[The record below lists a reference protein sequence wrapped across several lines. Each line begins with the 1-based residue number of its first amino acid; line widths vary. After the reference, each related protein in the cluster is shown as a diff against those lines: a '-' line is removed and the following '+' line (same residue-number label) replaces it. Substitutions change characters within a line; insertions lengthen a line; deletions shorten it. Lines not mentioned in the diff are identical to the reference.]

1 MRIVTTG
8 LLSLAVLAVA
18 AAAAPEADAAQNYT
32 MKLSLATIN
41 DSQHEWCKR
50 FAAAVEKDSGGRIK
64 GQIYPASQLGSIQRQ
79 VEGVQLGAIQVYV
92 GPPEFMTGIDPR
104 YEVLSAP
111 GLVTDIAHGVRVAE
125 NPKIQKMML
134 ALGANKGLH
143 GVGLFI
149 AQPSSVIARDAIRHV
164 SDFKGKKLRVLAS
177 AMQQDTLAKLGA
189 APVAM
194 TLADVLPAIQQGTID
209 GALAAMSVYT
219 TMRYYDAAKYVTEV
233 KGLPFIFSVALVSTK
248 WYDALPKDLQ
258 KIVDRDGAEV
268 SKEIDP
274 WQVDFY
280 NNARKVWKEKGGEL
294 IALPAAEQA
303 QVMTDLSGV
312 GAEMA
317 KQHPVIAADYKTF
330 VAVANATK

>member
-1 MRIVTTG
+1 
-8 LLSLAVLAVA
+8 
-18 AAAAPEADAAQNYT
+18 
-32 MKLSLATIN
+32 
-41 DSQHEWCKR
+41 
-50 FAAAVEKDSGGRIK
+50 
-64 GQIYPASQLGSIQRQ
+64 
-79 VEGVQLGAIQVYV
+79 
-92 GPPEFMTGIDPR
+92 
-104 YEVLSAP
+104 
-111 GLVTDIAHGVRVAE
+111 
-125 NPKIQKMML
+125 MML

-149 AQPSSVIARDAIRHV
+149 AQPSSVIARDAIRHLG
-164 SDFKGKKLRVLAS
+164 DFKGKKLRVLAS

-248 WYDALPKDLQ
+248 WYQTLPRDLQ
-258 KIVDRDGAEV
+258 KIIDRDGAEV
-268 SKEIDP
+268 SNEIDP

-280 NNARKVWKEKGGEL
+280 NNARKVWTEKGGEL
-294 IALPAAEQA
+294 IALPADEQA
-303 QVMTDLSGV
+303 KVMTDLSGV
-312 GAEMA
+312 GADMA